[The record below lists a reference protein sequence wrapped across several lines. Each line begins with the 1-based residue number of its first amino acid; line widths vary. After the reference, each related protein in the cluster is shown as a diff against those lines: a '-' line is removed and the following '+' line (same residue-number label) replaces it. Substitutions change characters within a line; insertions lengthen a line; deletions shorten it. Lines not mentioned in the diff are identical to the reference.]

1 MTYKINYEIEFFSN
15 WHLGSGLAISADVD
29 AATLKDDHGL
39 PYVPGKTLKG
49 ILKDAA
55 SLLAENAYKGID
67 KAFVDRIFGI
77 NDKDADAQES
87 SLKHYQAQAYFSNA
101 YLSEQLAN
109 WLTNEN
115 VGNQTKLF
123 QRYSSTAIDQETGI
137 AVDKSLRTM
146 EVCIPV
152 SLYGTIDNLQSE
164 EDVEK
169 MKLVLVAVKKM
180 GQNRHRGLGR
190 LELKKI

>member
-29 AATLKDDHGL
+29 AATLKDDQGL

-87 SLKHYQAQAYFSNA
+87 SLEHYQAQAYFSNA